1 MPTVRTNSISRAKM
15 TTTDDLTGRASLTL
29 GSHVAIGARRTPN
42 RSAIRMLDGQDLT
55 YAQLNENTDRLA
67 NALLGAGIRFGDRV
81 AIWMENDPRY
91 IEIYLACLKVG
102 MVVVQCN
109 VRHTPHEA
117 QHMISDSGAAAL
129 FFDDTTAERVSA
141 LENRGELRLT
151 VTTGSDRDHAMHA
164 YGEFLDGGRPLPPSG
179 MAPTPDS
186 LAVLAYTSGTTGLAK
201 GVRLTHRSMR
211 ALGQTNQFANRYVI
225 GSTQI
230 FAMSLSFAAGMPA
243 HVLPHLAVGGTT
255 ILMSSFDTPRLL
267 DAIDRERVTF
277 TTLPGPPIVEFCSII
292 RERGLTLPSLQS
304 VLHGTAKAP
313 PEHLE
318 LLVDAIGTRLV
329 EGWGMTENSGGLV
342 AATTALDYA
351 ERRPGIF
358 ASTGRAVPE
367 AEVRLIDDAG
377 NPVAHDGVSVGQ
389 LIIRTSSLAEGYWNN
404 PEATAKTFQNGWY
417 HSGDLGSIDGD
428 GYIEVLDR
436 RTDLIISGGMNIYP
450 SEIERVLLQIPGIAE
465 CAVVGVPHDKWGST
479 PVAHIVR
486 ADPSSSTPSIE
497 EIDAACRRVLAG
509 YKQPSRILFAAALPR
524 NAGGKVMRHRLA
536 ESTLTSAPR
545 HDRKDRTST

>member
-1 MPTVRTNSISRAKM
+1 MGLADVDHPGELAPGEKM
-15 TTTDDLTGRASLTL
+15 TTTDDLTGHAGLTL
-29 GSHVAIGARRTPN
+29 GSHVRIGARRTPH
-42 RSAIRMLDGQDLT
+42 RAAVCMLDGEVLT
-55 YAQLNENTDRLA
+55 YAQLEENTDRLA
-67 NALLGAGIRFGDRV
+67 NALHGAGLGFGDRV

-109 VRHTPHEA
+109 VRHTAYEA

-129 FFDDTTAERVSA
+129 FFDDTTAERVSM
-141 LENRGELRLT
+141 LENRSELRLT
-151 VTTGSDRDHAMHA
+151 VTIGGERDHAMHA
-164 YGEFLDGGRPLPPSG
+164 YERFLGLGHPQRPSG
-179 MAPTPDS
+179 AEPAPDS

-211 ALGQTNQFANRYVI
+211 AIGQTNQVANRYAI
-225 GSTQI
+225 GSTQL

-267 DAIDRERVTF
+267 DAIDRERATF

-292 RERGLTLPSLQS
+292 REQGLTLPSLQS

-318 LLVDAIGTRLV
+318 MLVDAIGTRLV

-367 AEVRLIDDAG
+367 AEVRLIDDDG
-377 NPVAHDGVSVGQ
+377 QPVSHDGASVGQ
-389 LIIRTSSLAEGYWNN
+389 LIVRSSSLAEGYWNN
-404 PEATAKTFQNGWY
+404 REATERSFRDGWY
-417 HSGDLGSIDGD
+417 HTGDVGSIDAD

-450 SEIERVLLQIPGIAE
+450 SEIERVLMQIPGIAE
-465 CAVVGVPHDKWGST
+465 CAVVGVPHEKWGST

-486 ADPSSSTPSIE
+486 ADPSSTMPSVE
-497 EIDAACRRVLAG
+497 DIDAACRRVLAG
-509 YKQPSRILFAAALPR
+509 YKQPSRVAFATALPR
-524 NAGGKVMRHRLA
+524 NAGGKVMRHRLT
-536 ESTLTSAPR
+536 EQSAAAVTKTT
-545 HDRKDRTST
+545 D